1 MISFPCAGCRKALQ
15 ANASFAGRKV
25 KCNGCGTVQ
34 TVPFSP
40 APANPAPTPPPPYRP
55 PAAIPVAM
63 PFAAAAIAQ
72 PARGGAETTVLV
84 ARPSLWRNHLVGV
97 AVCYPLAIL
106 VPVLVLVLAWR
117 GERTSVLLAW
127 LGVGIPPALL
137 LLKWELD
144 ACCSS
149 LTITT
154 QRSILRQG
162 ILSRHTGE
170 VRHRDVR
177 AIYVRQGFVQRLLG
191 VGKIEIASSGHGGI
205 EIGLAG
211 LVDPHAIADVIRG
224 YQA

>member
-1 MISFPCAGCRKALQ
+1 MNSFPCAGCRKALQ
-15 ANASFAGRKV
+15 VNASFVGRKV

-40 APANPAPTPPPPYRP
+40 ARVESAAAVANPPPAPPPPYRP
-55 PAAIPVAM
+55 PAAAV
-63 PFAAAAIAQ
+63 AQ
-72 PARGGAETTVLV
+72 PARSGGAERTVLV
-84 ARPSLWRNHLVGV
+84 GRPSMWRNHLVGV
-97 AVCYPLAIL
+97 AVCYPLSIL

-117 GERTSVLLAW
+117 GERTPLLLAW
-127 LGVGIPPALL
+127 VGIGLLPALL
-137 LLKWELD
+137 LLKWFLD
-144 ACCSS
+144 AWGSS

-162 ILSRHTGE
+162 ILSRHTSE

-191 VGKIEIASSGHGGI
+191 VGRIEIASSGHGGI